1 MSTRITTGMVQR
13 NVLSDLNAVSERLTR
28 SQQRASSGK
37 QLTRPSDDPFN
48 ASRAL
53 GMRQSLEA
61 TRSYQRTVT
70 DADGWQQATE
80 TALAQITDAV
90 HRARDL
96 VVQGASDSSDP
107 AARTSIATE
116 IDQLIKSVKESANAS
131 YRGSYVFSG
140 TATRTAPYSVDGA
153 DTYLGDDGVIARQIG
168 PGTSIEINV
177 RADDVLGGADGLMA
191 VLRGVAAHLEADDG
205 EALRT
210 GDLTRLDAG
219 IDKLLGVRAANGA
232 RANRLEAAAGR
243 LAQVEESTTSQL
255 SETEDADIAKTL
267 IELNSQTAAYQAAL
281 RAGAGL
287 VQASLMD
294 FLR

>member
-13 NVLSDLNAVSERLTR
+13 NVLADLNSVSERLTR

-37 QLTRPSDDPFN
+37 QITRPSDDPFN

-53 GMRQSLEA
+53 ALRQSLEA
-61 TRSYQRTVT
+61 TRAYQSTVS
-70 DADGWQQATE
+70 DADGWQQSTE

-96 VVQGASDSSDP
+96 VVQGASGTSD
-107 AARTSIATE
+107 AESRKSIVTE

-140 TATRTAPYSVDGA
+140 TATRTAPYAVDGA
-153 DTYLGDDGVIARQIG
+153 DTYQGDAGVIARQIG
-168 PGTSIEINV
+168 PGTSMEINV
-177 RADDVLGGADGLMA
+177 RGDDVLGGAGGLLA
-191 VLRGVAAHLEADDG
+191 VLRDVATHLDANDG

-232 RANRLEAAAGR
+232 RANRLEAASGR
-243 LAQVEESTTSQL
+243 LDQVEESTTSQL
-255 SETEDADIAKTL
+255 SDTEDADIAKTL